1 MPYLNPSDY
10 QNMDLM
16 PSTSRALPSRIC
28 KKKILYDDKGS
39 SDDESEQDIAKGE
52 LNFDV
57 GESSFLNKDENQ
69 PGSDDYYEEDLEE
82 DPDPY
87 GVWRQDSTSSD
98 SD

>member
-1 MPYLNPSDY
+1 
-10 QNMDLM
+10 MDLM

-39 SDDESEQDIAKGE
+39 SDDDSEGES
-52 LNFDV
+52 NFDI
-57 GESSFLNKDENQ
+57 GKCSIQNRDENQ
-69 PGSDDYYEEDLEE
+69 PGSDDYYEEDPEE

-87 GVWRQDSTSSD
+87 GVCRQDSTSSD